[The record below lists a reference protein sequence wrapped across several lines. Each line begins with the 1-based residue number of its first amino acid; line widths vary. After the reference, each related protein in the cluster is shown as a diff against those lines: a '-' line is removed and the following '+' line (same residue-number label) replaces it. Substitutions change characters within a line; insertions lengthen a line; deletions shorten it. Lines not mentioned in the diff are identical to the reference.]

1 MIGHLPKSLTVGG
14 KEYAIR
20 TDYRVVLNI
29 FQAFNDPELT
39 NEEKCLICLK
49 CLYVEA
55 ESIPQEDMQEAVD
68 KAYSFVEGGDMPK
81 SAVSQVKI
89 FDWEQD
95 ERLIF
100 SAVNKVAGFE
110 TRAVR
115 YMHWFTF
122 LGLFSEIGDGLFSQ
136 VLHIRQKKAKGKK
149 LEKWEREF
157 EREHK
162 DMIVLKERLTR
173 EQQIE
178 EQADEEFLKT
188 II

>member
-1 MIGHLPKSLTVGG
+1 MIGQLPASLIVGG

-20 TDYRVVLNI
+20 SDYRVILNI
-29 FQAFNDPELT
+29 FQAFTDPELT

-49 CLYVEA
+49 CLYVDA
-55 ESIPQEDMQEAVD
+55 ESIPQEDMQEAIE
-68 KAYSFVEGGDMPK
+68 KAYCFVEGGDIPK
-81 SAVSQVKI
+81 SPVSKVKI

-110 TRAVR
+110 TRAVK

-136 VLHIRQKKAKGKK
+136 VMHIRQKKAKGKK

-157 EREHK
+157 EKEHK
-162 DMIVLKERLTR
+162 DMILLKEKQTEKQQR
-173 EQQIE
+173 EDRE
-178 EQADEEFLKT
+178 DEEFLST